1 MFCSVNP
8 ARSGF
13 RTCPDQNWIRAF
25 QVWVDDLV
33 FAVLAS
39 EWASEWGVGSA
50 RAPPAAASTQA
61 PEGGWLPRGAQ
72 QQQQLEPAHRSLILA
87 TAELAAKQAGLT
99 RRWAALKLSRR
110 ALEARR
116 DALAL
121 RHGGGARKTRERL
134 KLNVGGQ
141 HIDTS

>member
-1 MFCSVNP
+1 M
-8 ARSGF
+8 
-13 RTCPDQNWIRAF
+13 
-25 QVWVDDLV
+25 DDLV

-61 PEGGWLPRGAQ
+61 PEGGWLPRGVQ
-72 QQQQLEPAHRSLILA
+72 QQQRGVQQQSFQLEPAHRSLILA